1 MMYIALEFEARKLY
15 DTYVNQK
22 QKKNMICKGWP
33 KIKGAELRKGGR
45 KFEGPKI
52 NAAEH

>member
-1 MMYIALEFEARKLY
+1 MALEFEAVKLHVP
-15 DTYVNQK
+15 YVYQK
-22 QKKNMICKGWP
+22 EKKNVICKGWP

-52 NAAEH
+52 DRAEN

>member
-1 MMYIALEFEARKLY
+1 MAVEFEAIKEH
-15 DTYVNQK
+15 VPFENQK
-22 QKKNMICKGWP
+22 EEKNVICKGWP

-52 NAAEH
+52 KGAEN

>member
-1 MMYIALEFEARKLY
+1 MALEFEGIKLHVP
-15 DTYVNQK
+15 YVNQK
-22 QKKNMICKGWP
+22 KKKNVIYKGWP

-52 NAAEH
+52 KGAEN